1 MVNCLSRLVSGLLID
16 RVGYNKL
23 MTGIG
28 LLLTLD
34 LATIYFLGQL
44 HFSAL
49 IICVWLVYFFAFA
62 QFSTIT
68 AQVTGDKCQRLNK
81 VQLTIRPTDCSLAP
95 MSLLLSAVLASHS
108 HSPTGRWGS
117 STR

>member
-1 MVNCLSRLVSGLLID
+1 MLPKIFRSKKNICSGVVNCLSRLVSGLLID

-34 LATIYFLGQL
+34 LVVIYFLGQL

-68 AQVTGDKCQRLNK
+68 AQVT
-81 VQLTIRPTDCSLAP
+81 
-95 MSLLLSAVLASHS
+95 
-108 HSPTGRWGS
+108 
-117 STR
+117 

>member
-1 MVNCLSRLVSGLLID
+1 MLPKMIRSRKKYFSGVVNCLSRLVSGLLID

-34 LATIYFLGQL
+34 LVAIYFLGQL

-68 AQVTGDKCQRLNK
+68 AQVT
-81 VQLTIRPTDCSLAP
+81 
-95 MSLLLSAVLASHS
+95 
-108 HSPTGRWGS
+108 
-117 STR
+117 

>member
-1 MVNCLSRLVSGLLID
+1 MNCLSRLVSGLLID

-34 LATIYFLGQL
+34 LVAIYFLGQL

-68 AQVTGDKCQRLNK
+68 AQGTGDKCQRSNK
-81 VQLTIRPTDCSLAP
+81 VQLTLRPTVCSLAP
-95 MSLLLSAVLASHS
+95 MSLLLSAVWASHS
-108 HSPTGRWGS
+108 HSPTGRWGF

>member
-1 MVNCLSRLVSGLLID
+1 MNCLSRLVSGLLID

-68 AQVTGDKCQRLNK
+68 AQVTGDKCQRSNK
-81 VQLTIRPTDCSLAP
+81 VQLTPRPTDCSLAP
-95 MSLLLSAVLASHS
+95 MSLWLSAVWASHN
-108 HSPTGRWGS
+108 HSPMGLWGS

>member
-1 MVNCLSRLVSGLLID
+1 MSRLVSGLLID

-34 LATIYFLGQL
+34 LVAIYFLGQL

-68 AQVTGDKCQRLNK
+68 AQVTGDKCQ
-81 VQLTIRPTDCSLAP
+81 
-95 MSLLLSAVLASHS
+95 LLSKF
-108 HSPTGRWGS
+108 
-117 STR
+117 